1 MLFLKMKSPL
11 NILLLLLLST
21 VFFSCDNDLDI
32 IDNYRETP
40 IIYGLL
46 NLSQDTQYVRVQ
58 RAYLGEGNALMM
70 AQNSDSIYYNQNEI
84 SLFLEERVFG
94 VLRKTI
100 PLIPDNSYLKDDGLF
115 ANYPHLIYRTDSVKL
130 DKDAQYKLVF
140 NNNKT
145 GKTITGVTHLTDNI
159 PPPVVLSNVNK
170 TINLASE
177 NPLKVKISSVKN
189 GKVYGLHVLFF
200 YVERN
205 LTDPTNTY
213 HLKSLDF
220 KLNDIVSNFSTFNPN
235 QTIEFLMYPDDF
247 FRFIGDRIPIDSST
261 ERRALQTSM
270 DFIFTTGAEDFYIYY
285 TANQSSSSLSESVP
299 DFTNLSEG
307 RGVFSSRNTNIFD
320 RIKLNSASID
330 SLVFGRYTH
339 NRFSY

>member
-1 MLFLKMKSPL
+1 M
-11 NILLLLLLST
+11 
-21 VFFSCDNDLDI
+21 
-32 IDNYRETP
+32 
-40 IIYGLL
+40 
-46 NLSQDTQYVRVQ
+46 
-58 RAYLGEGNALMM
+58 
-70 AQNSDSIYYNQNEI
+70 
-84 SLFLEERVFG
+84 
-94 VLRKTI
+94 
-100 PLIPDNSYLKDDGLF
+100 
-115 ANYPHLIYRTDSVKL
+115 
-130 DKDAQYKLVF
+130 
-140 NNNKT
+140 
-145 GKTITGVTHLTDNI
+145 
-159 PPPVVLSNVNK
+159 
-170 TINLASE
+170 
-177 NPLKVKISSVKN
+177 
-189 GKVYGLHVLFF
+189 
-200 YVERN
+200 
-205 LTDPTNTY
+205 TDPTNTY

-247 FRFIGDRIPIDSST
+247 FRFIGDRIPIDSSM

-330 SLVFGRYTH
+330 SLVLGRYTH